1 MLPFMWQGNSQAKDC
16 LFGSSLPEEFF
27 VRSEED
33 LPTADLLIV
42 AGTSLVV
49 SPANSLVYRVP
60 DTTHRVIINNEEVG
74 HDLGID
80 YGTNAERDFFAQG
93 NCDNVFLELICEL
106 GWLND
111 LNKEADNLPKDSVD
125 LMNAKIK
132 G

>member
-1 MLPFMWQGNSQAKDC
+1 M
-16 LFGSSLPEEFF
+16 
-27 VRSEED
+27 RSEED

-80 YGTNAERDFFAQG
+80 YGADAERDFFAQG
-93 NCDNVFLELICEL
+93 NCDSVFLELICEL